1 VGNIRTLASYQ
12 EGYGPSGE
20 AEASSLNKKLFYFKG
35 TISRCNINNIHM
47 LIFMSCIKIMSN
59 AFRSFVTKVN
69 ESLLKEETIVTN
81 KVES

>member
-1 VGNIRTLASYQ
+1 
-12 EGYGPSGE
+12 
-20 AEASSLNKKLFYFKG
+20 
-35 TISRCNINNIHM
+35 M